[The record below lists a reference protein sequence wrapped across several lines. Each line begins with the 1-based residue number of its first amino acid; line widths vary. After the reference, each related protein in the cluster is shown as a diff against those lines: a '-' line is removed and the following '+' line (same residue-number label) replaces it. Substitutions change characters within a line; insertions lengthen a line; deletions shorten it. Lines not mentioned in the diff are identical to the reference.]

1 MGAEGQKGPEEGSEI
16 QWGLELGSGQSRE
29 TWLRSEEIEAP
40 GLGLRVR
47 ERGSEPQDWPLGA
60 RATHPSWLHSQK

>member
-1 MGAEGQKGPEEGSEI
+1 MGSRG
-16 QWGLELGSGQSRE
+16 SRE
-29 TWLRSEEIEAP
+29 TWLRSEEIEGP

-60 RATHPSWLHSQK
+60 EWAIATHCFWLHS